1 MISATYG
8 IVRSSLNNWVDSL
21 AFIMIALFYVLSV
34 LQLPVSEIIQMFA
47 ILAAFSIGI
56 NTVLSSHAHI
66 DHATL
71 NQKP

>member
-1 MISATYG
+1 MISTAYE

-21 AFIMIALFYVLSV
+21 IFIMIALFYVLSV

-56 NTVLSSHAHI
+56 NIILSSHENINHVK
-66 DHATL
+66 L
-71 NQKP
+71 NQQP